1 MWEQTML
8 GKTPKE
14 TIESVKDRIA
24 YTVISTFTNR
34 DYGFIEYLDENYVGL
49 TNRLFDV
56 NDNPYPIIGELI
68 TYNLGACRR

>member
-24 YTVISTFTNR
+24 YTVISTFT
-34 DYGFIEYLDENYVGL
+34 
-49 TNRLFDV
+49 V
-56 NDNPYPIIGELI
+56 NFLKK
-68 TYNLGACRR
+68 